1 MAKNLKRASNGRDP
15 QVVTKIIGGRLSPPG
30 DPFNAEYQEES
41 GFCQDTVWFRRPY
54 KTELLTNGDVVF
66 TQTELHGQPEPK
78 LQLKLDNTA
87 HPSILFYSTSKAQQL
102 HQSRRTRRSFHSLN
116 CPGICGLLEFTS
128 CSIRFEP
135 PSNSTLCIHIII
147 RSISFSGFCRST
159 LRCVTGAYQSSILTS
174 NSWNFDP
181 LGIHTGDSI
190 VIAPYQTLSDTDYQ
204 MIGTTAI
211 NIICHLRVVGLSMK
225 LVGEVMAIGENFEEA
240 TQKAIWSVDP
250 SFTGFNKNHISR
262 LPEEYLLL
270 PMPAPILFDRLL
282 QN

>member
-54 KTELLTNGDVVF
+54 KV
-66 TQTELHGQPEPK
+66 
-78 LQLKLDNTA
+78 
-87 HPSILFYSTSKAQQL
+87 
-102 HQSRRTRRSFHSLN
+102 
-116 CPGICGLLEFTS
+116 
-128 CSIRFEP
+128 
-135 PSNSTLCIHIII
+135 
-147 RSISFSGFCRST
+147 
-159 LRCVTGAYQSSILTS
+159 
-174 NSWNFDP
+174 
-181 LGIHTGDSI
+181 
-190 VIAPYQTLSDTDYQ
+190 
-204 MIGTTAI
+204 
-211 NIICHLRVVGLSMK
+211 SMK
-225 LVGEVMAIGENFEEA
+225 LVGEVMAIGGNFEEA

-262 LPEEYLLL
+262 LPKEYLLL